1 VVELVDKVNQV
12 DREVVD
18 LFVVV
23 VEQETQ
29 EVLLFPKVIPEVLVN
44 NLDLVEVQEHQLMVV
59 VEVVAQL
66 LLEQQVLRVLVEL
79 EVQEHL
85 IILITVVQ
93 HTLVVEV
100 VEHQLMVLED
110 QLALAAVVQV
120 EQVQLQ
126 ELSILVVEVV
136 VDQPQEHVLQEVLE
150 ELEVQV

>member
-1 VVELVDKVNQV
+1 MDKVNQV

-126 ELSILVVEVV
+126 ELPILVVEVV